1 MEVDAQAL
9 INQLVAQ
16 RNAALDSQAQIA
28 AILHKAQ
35 ERIAELEK
43 QVVKNDTADP
53 SGE

>member
-16 RNAALDSQAQIA
+16 RNAALDSQAQLA
-28 AILHKAQ
+28 AMLQKAQ

-43 QVVKNDTADP
+43 QAVNKDAAEP
-53 SGE
+53 SG